1 MWGISEELRESLG
14 GEASEQITIP
24 ESMPSQGSD
33 PSLSLS
39 MSLEGEGTETSLTPQ
54 LETDSILSSVRSLK
68 EGGHSQ
74 SSLSASPTKS
84 VSSMFQNDPLTK
96 SLSAQFYKGQSLEQE
111 FKLLNLEGIP
121 NLEIE
126 RVSCPVTCRYY
137 SKSSERHLAIGR
149 LDTGLIIK
157 KQQPADSAK
166 SLLASPPFPHNL
178 VTALSSLLLTLLLSM
193 QMLLCVYNTYDVCT
207 VDSVSVPTAGGLST
221 QLHGEGRTRR
231 TPCSFGHHLPR
242 PLPQRRRPL
251 LHL

>member
-1 MWGISEELRESLG
+1 MNVREIACHSSLGCDLVTWSKDRTLRVWGISEELRESLG

-84 VSSMFQNDPLTK
+84 VSSMFQSDPQSSLTK

-137 SKSSERHLAIGR
+137 CKSSERHLAIGR

-157 KQQPADSAK
+157 KTTTS
-166 SLLASPPFPHNL
+166 
-178 VTALSSLLLTLLLSM
+178 
-193 QMLLCVYNTYDVCT
+193 
-207 VDSVSVPTAGGLST
+207 
-221 QLHGEGRTRR
+221 
-231 TPCSFGHHLPR
+231 
-242 PLPQRRRPL
+242 
-251 LHL
+251 